1 MIRSFQLISAIVNY
15 LNSYFVIFFFS
26 LLLALILYIRFQ
38 SKGKILLG
46 RSYLLMPFY
55 LDLREAK
62 HIVIFGMT
70 GSGKTNTSK
79 LIVDSF
85 RDSKLIIDW
94 NGEYLIGRVA
104 KPSQLS
110 ISCLSLLDFC
120 EALASSLQLT
130 APQYA
135 MLLEVARDS
144 SNLSE
149 IIEKL
154 RRYPTESDTRREI
167 KNALLR
173 RLEPLSYVNL
183 FSGSLTIDDVDTIDL
198 SGLTFDAK
206 RLVANVVLRL
216 LYTNPIKQLL
226 VLEEAQNLLLPRR
239 PDQPPTSC
247 ELILDEIRKHGVRV
261 LAITQ
266 IPSLV
271 STTYRNAEYIIL
283 HRLSLTTEEAKDIGL
298 TEEERYKIAKLP
310 NGKCL
315 IINKGKK
322 FMVTVFKVKELS
334 QVRKE
339 EENEGPLKGRET
351 SCQCES
357 KNSKD
362 VLSYIIEDLKEIN
375 EWRKEIT
382 NNVDVLTKDVDELR
396 QLTKNFMD
404 KLSNLSIRETVNP
417 NFVGS
422 LKAEVDKMK
431 VYFSRRM
438 EDLEYSLSYVK
449 ERLLDLE
456 ETILKDLSLKGR
468 SRDAR

>member
-1 MIRSFQLISAIVNY
+1 MIRSFQLISSIVNY
-15 LNSYFVIFFFS
+15 LDPYFVIFSIS
-26 LLLALILYIRFQ
+26 LLLALILYAKFQ

-46 RSYLLMPFY
+46 RIFLLMPFY

-62 HIVIFGMT
+62 HVVIFGMT

-79 LIVDSF
+79 LIVNSF
-85 RDSKLIIDW
+85 KGSKLIIDW

-104 KPSQLS
+104 RPSHLS
-110 ISCLSLLDFC
+110 ISYLSMLDFC

-130 APQYA
+130 VPQYA

-173 RLEPLSYVNL
+173 RLEPLSYANL

-226 VLEEAQNLLLPRR
+226 VLEEAQNLLIPRH
-239 PDQPPTSC
+239 PNQPPTSC

-261 LAITQ
+261 LAVAQ

-298 TEEERYKIAKLP
+298 TERERCRIAKLP

-322 FMVTVFKVKELS
+322 FTVTVFKARLLS
-334 QVRKE
+334 QARE
-339 EENEGPLKGRET
+339 ERENEVSTKGRET
-351 SCQCES
+351 SYRGEP
-357 KNSKD
+357 KNDGD
-362 VLSYIIEDLKEIN
+362 VLSYLIEDLREIN
-375 EWRKEIT
+375 EWRRGIT
-382 NNVDVLTKDVDELR
+382 SNVDVLIKDVDELK
-396 QLTKNFMD
+396 QLTKNLID
-404 KLSNLSIRETVNP
+404 KFSALSIREAINP
-417 NFVGS
+417 NLIDN
-422 LKAEVDKMK
+422 LKVEVDKMK
-431 VYFSRRM
+431 AYFSKRM
-438 EDLEYSLSYVK
+438 EDLECSLSYVK
-449 ERLLDLE
+449 DRLLDLE
-456 ETILKDLSLKGR
+456 EKMHEDLNLKGR
-468 SRDAR
+468 SRNAR